1 MHYSIRGRAAM
12 VAAVMTLPFTG
23 CADSG
28 PTAVLVKPT
37 ATPNVM
43 TLDVDAGRYRLD
55 IGTRE
60 LWHPDGRVVDLTVDE
75 TEMLAT
81 EFAAQRALAA
91 TAAFTATA
99 YTDADDEC
107 DWHTEVCEDAMLRA
121 DDGRPVRR
129 APGSQTASAS
139 VAPPYL
145 QQPGGILDVS
155 LRGAPGDF
163 ERTYG
168 RIKIRISRNRPT
180 FALNAPDAVV
190 VEFQEGWS
198 CEDVLDAMVE
208 ARAEAERRRHTVG
221 SLLSTVFGW
230 IGFTIKNGVLRGVF
244 GAGER
249 GAVEDAVEAMETNRV
264 HIALSI
270 LQGLYRHMECG
281 SVSAGSVPPEGL
293 PPGWEWNCTE
303 VWGTIFLSFNQFYTG
318 WSKECKLL
326 NAN

>member
-37 ATPNVM
+37 ATSNVM

-121 DDGRPVRR
+121 DDGRRVRR

-145 QQPGGILDVS
+145 QQPGGILGVS
-155 LRGAPGDF
+155 LRGAPGDV

-168 RIKIRISRNRPT
+168 KIKIRISRHRPT
-180 FALNAPDAVV
+180 FAIHAPDPVV
-190 VEFQEGWS
+190 VAFEQGWS
-198 CEDVLDAMVE
+198 CADVRVAMVE
-208 ARAEAERRRHTVG
+208 ARAAAESRKFDMG
-221 SLLSTVFGW
+221 SLLRTVFGW
-230 IGFTIKNGVLRGVF
+230 IGFTIRNGVLRGVF

-249 GAVEDAVEAMETNRV
+249 GAVEDAVEAMETNTV
-264 HIALSI
+264 NVSLVILS
-270 LQGLYRHMECG
+270 GLYNQMGCS
-281 SVSAGSVPPEGL
+281 SVNAGSTPPEGL
-293 PPGWEWNCTE
+293 PPGWEWDCTE